1 MADIDKMLA
10 GAHTLAAD
18 PSPGIYRQARYVRRV
33 ALLEVLTASDLWTSE
48 ATTLPATA
56 VKADTSALIDQG
68 KGGTE
73 LMVSLHGRAVE
84 AVGHWRRL
92 AAEHGSASKKWL
104 FHATRSG
111 ASPLSP
117 DAALREIKEAA
128 AATALPQVNRI
139 SPHKLCHAFAMHLL
153 SNGADLGVIQELL
166 SHASLG
172 TTEICTKVDIS
183 RSAAMVRDLHSL
195 NQAS

>member
-1 MADIDKMLA
+1 MLA
-10 GAHTLAAD
+10 GAHALAVD

-48 ATTLPATA
+48 ATLPAA
-56 VKADTSALIDQG
+56 AIKADTSAPIDQG

-84 AVGHWRRL
+84 AVDHWRRL

-111 ASPLSP
+111 ASPLPP

-128 AATALPQVNRI
+128 AAAALPQANRI
-139 SPHKLCHAFAMHLL
+139 SPHKLRHAFAMHLL
-153 SNGADLGVIQELL
+153 SNGADLGVH
-166 SHASLG
+166 SG
-172 TTEICTKVDIS
+172 
-183 RSAAMVRDLHSL
+183 AARPRFAGYDRDLHEGRYLSFGRDGEGPISAQSGEL
-195 NQAS
+195 GL